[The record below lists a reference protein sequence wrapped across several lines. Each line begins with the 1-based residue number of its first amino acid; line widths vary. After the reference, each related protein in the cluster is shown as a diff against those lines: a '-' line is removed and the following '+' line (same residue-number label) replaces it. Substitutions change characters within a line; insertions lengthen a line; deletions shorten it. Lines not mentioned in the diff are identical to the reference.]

1 MKFKDAAGNIK
12 ITSDPE
18 KIEEET
24 VKFYEALFNGRHDK
38 NLVDTG
44 QPFQPSDEYLEDFL
58 DTLSTLSEE
67 SKTRLVREM
76 TYDEVKQIVKDCPSG
91 RSPGLDGLPYEF
103 YKATWDVIG
112 EDFTE
117 VINTQL
123 RNFSLIESGKHG
135 VTVLPS
141 KVTGFPLV
149 TELRPLT
156 LLCCDYRILSKGVS
170 GILHPVMGE
179 VVESSQL
186 ATGEK
191 SKNILTNVYD
201 MITTVDS

>member
-1 MKFKDAAGNIK
+1 MVMSRSA
-12 ITSDPE
+12 

-58 DTLSTLSEE
+58 DTLSTLSKE

-117 VINTQL
+117 VISTQL

-135 VTVLPS
+135 VTALPS
-141 KVTGFPLV
+141 KVTGVPLV

-156 LLCCDYRILSKGVS
+156 LLCCDYRILSKGVN
-170 GILHPVMGE
+170 GRLHPVMGE

-191 SKNILTNVYD
+191 SKNILTGVYD
-201 MITTVDS
+201 IIATLDL